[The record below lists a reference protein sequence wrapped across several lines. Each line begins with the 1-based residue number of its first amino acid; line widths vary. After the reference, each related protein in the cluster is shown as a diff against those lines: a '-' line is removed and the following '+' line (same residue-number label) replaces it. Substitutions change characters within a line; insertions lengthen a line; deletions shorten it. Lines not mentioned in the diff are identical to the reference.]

1 LYLRRAELRA
11 FKHLSVREIYLATVA
26 AAGKAAADGN
36 HVRRLERLPL
46 AVLAELD
53 EASSGGVERKAQLH

>member
-1 LYLRRAELRA
+1 
-11 FKHLSVREIYLATVA
+11 VREIYLATVA